1 MKMDKYERVAAE
13 REAIETARQK
23 LYACRAALDEATDAL
38 RNVLDW
44 PVGCDD
50 TRIHEALIF
59 FLNHFHDIAWQ
70 PKQCVVFL
78 NALEK
83 TLEDEE

>member
-13 REAIETARQK
+13 KEAIETARLK
-23 LYACRAALDEATDAL
+23 LFACRAALDEVADAL
-38 RNVLDW
+38 RDVLDW
-44 PVGCDD
+44 PVGYDD
-50 TRIHEALIF
+50 SRTHEALLF
-59 FLNHFHDIAWQ
+59 FLNHFRDLAWQ
-70 PKQCVVFL
+70 PKQCVAFL